1 MGNAPTVGYYHFEEW
16 DLPTKY
22 GWMHSGP
29 GVQAATLMQD
39 VVNRMA
45 ERMIT
50 SGELVGRLLSGA
62 EWAGEAAGAAGRAMQ
77 RGAGQINQTAA
88 EAATAERCITELG
101 ESFQTAQHR
110 MPSPNEIPTGLGDKF
125 LYGAAEG
132 FNALSP
138 FDVQSPLHDAMAQRR
153 ELDQQATLA
162 LTNHMITSRDRVE
175 AISAVAAPAPMVVA
189 GHIAGAPGG
198 GVGQPAGVVPTA
210 AGFGGAPAATAPAA
224 TAPAATTATTAAGWA
239 EVPTAPSTGP
249 GPGAG
254 GAPLPPGASPVST
267 GLMGPASGVTY
278 TPRPGAVQPTGTGAG
293 PGGAAFGPSSG
304 GRTGAGGAAA
314 RGRAGLGVRPGADGD
329 GIPGRGV
336 PGRDGLAGGPA
347 TPGSRGTGVSGA
359 GVSGAGVSGSSR
371 AGAGSFLQPP
381 VGGRGSGDDDTEHK
395 DRYAQ
400 QADHIVG
407 ELPLVAPAVIGETP
421 DEERRRVGRTRGGQ

>member
-1 MGNAPTVGYYHFEEW
+1 MGTGPTVEQYQFDGW
-16 DLPTKY
+16 DLPTKH

-39 VVNRMA
+39 VVNRIA

-62 EWAGEAAGAAGRAMQ
+62 EWAGEAASAAGQAMQ
-77 RGAGQINQTAA
+77 HGAGQLNQTAA
-88 EAATAERCITELG
+88 EAATAQRCVAELG
-101 ESFQTAQHR
+101 ESFQSAQHR
-110 MPSPNEIPTGLGDKF
+110 VPSPNEIPTGLGDKF

-175 AISAVAAPAPMVVA
+175 AIPAVAPPAPMVVA
-189 GHIAGAPGG
+189 GHIAGAPGD

-210 AGFGGAPAATAPAA
+210 AGFGDAPA
-224 TAPAATTATTAAGWA
+224 ATTAAGWA
-239 EVPTAPSTGP
+239 GVPAASSTGP
-249 GPGAG
+249 AAG
-254 GAPLPPGASPVST
+254 VGGTSVPAGASPVST
-267 GLMGPASGVTY
+267 GLMGPTGDVTY
-278 TPRPGAVQPTGTGAG
+278 MPRPGAVQPTEAGAG
-293 PGGAAFGPSSG
+293 PGSAAFGPTSS
-304 GRTGAGGAAA
+304 RHAGAGGAAV
-314 RGRAGLGVRPGADGD
+314 RSRAGLGVRPGAGGE
-329 GIPGRGV
+329 GIPSRGA
-336 PGRDGLAGGPA
+336 PGRDGPVGGTA
-347 TPGSRGTGVSGA
+347 TPGPRGGGGSG
-359 GVSGAGVSGSSR
+359 GSR
-371 AGAGSFLQPP
+371 AGATSFLQPP
-381 VGGRGSGDDDTEHK
+381 VGGRGSGGDDTEHQ

-421 DEERRRVGRTRGGQ
+421 DEERRRLGQARGGQ